1 MGSPQNSHTLRRK
14 MDVETPKQQDVN
26 NASPATAAQDL
37 LESNLDSGADQLQAK
52 IDQILGE
59 IDVDKMLS
67 EVQSSM
73 QPIQDKIAEMSNSI
87 FSRVDEMSRKISELE
102 LKVMQVLN
110 ETAAPPALQ
119 PTAAAGADTA

>member
-1 MGSPQNSHTLRRK
+1 MGEPVNFSHDSK
-14 MDVETPKQQDVN
+14 NDVETPKQQDVN
-26 NASPATAAQDL
+26 NASPATQDL

>member
-1 MGSPQNSHTLRRK
+1 MGTIRRK

-26 NASPATAAQDL
+26 NASPAAQDL

-119 PTAAAGADTA
+119 PAAAGADTA